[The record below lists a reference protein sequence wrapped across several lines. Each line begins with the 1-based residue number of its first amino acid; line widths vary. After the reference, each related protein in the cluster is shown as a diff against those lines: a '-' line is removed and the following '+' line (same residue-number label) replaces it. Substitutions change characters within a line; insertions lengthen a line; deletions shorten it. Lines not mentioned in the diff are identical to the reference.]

1 MKKDIGGRIARLALI
16 AFVLCGAAFGA
27 LFLRG
32 VYYVQLNADNWRLL
46 PYIVPAAHYEQR
58 LFTITTPEGASQTMD
73 VSITCRDAQGREI
86 RGITLHEGDLLPY
99 YSDVLYEGNIK
110 TVRHK
115 DGRYYAVDRVTTDER
130 GRDIRYDYADGSC
143 AVMEYEGDS
152 KEYSLSL
159 HYDTQGILIS
169 RHIRTQD
176 GNTAYV
182 RDYEGDSKEYS
193 LSLYYDAQ
201 GTLTSRHIRTQDGNT
216 VCVRDEDGAGN
227 PQYEIL
233 YTLDGRGNPLR
244 AQSTTWSAGTPETDI
259 EQYIWEYDDAAGMET
274 RISEDGRTERLWYDE
289 QGRVIKQETVTDS
302 GTYTVYQT
310 YTDITRQ

>member
-1 MKKDIGGRIARLALI
+1 MKKDICGRIARLALI

-32 VYYVQLNADNWRLL
+32 VYYVQPNADNWRLL

-58 LFTITTPEGASQTMD
+58 IFTITTPEGALQTMD

-99 YSDVLYEGNIK
+99 YSDVSYEGNTK

-115 DGRYYAVDRVTTDER
+115 DGRSYAVDRVTTDEQ

-143 AVMEYEGDS
+143 IVVEYEGDS
-152 KEYSLSL
+152 EECSLSL
-159 HYDTQGILIS
+159 H
-169 RHIRTQD
+169 
-176 GNTAYV
+176 
-182 RDYEGDSKEYS
+182 
-193 LSLYYDAQ
+193 YDAQ

-216 VCVRDEDGAGN
+216 AYVRDEDGAGN

-233 YTLDGRGNPLR
+233 YTLDGRGNTLR
-244 AQSTTWSAGTPETDI
+244 AQSTTWSAGAPETDT
-259 EQYIWEYDDAAGMET
+259 EQYTWEYDDAAGMET

-302 GTYTVYQT
+302 GTYTFYQT

>member
-1 MKKDIGGRIARLALI
+1 MKKDICGRIARLALI
-16 AFVLCGAAFGA
+16 AFVLCGAALGA

-32 VYYVQLNADNWRLL
+32 VYHVQPNADNWRLL

-58 LFTITTPEGASQTMD
+58 IFTITTPEGALQTMD

-99 YSDVLYEGNIK
+99 YSDVLYEGNTR

-115 DGRYYAVDRVTTDER
+115 DGRYYAVDRVTTDEQ

-159 HYDTQGILIS
+159 HYD
-169 RHIRTQD
+169 
-176 GNTAYV
+176 
-182 RDYEGDSKEYS
+182 
-193 LSLYYDAQ
+193 AQ

-216 VCVRDEDGAGN
+216 AYVRDEDGAGN

-244 AQSTTWSAGTPETDI
+244 AQSTTWSAGAPETDT
-259 EQYIWEYDDAAGMET
+259 EQYTWEYDDAAGTET

-302 GTYTVYQT
+302 GTYTFYQT

>member
-1 MKKDIGGRIARLALI
+1 MKKDICGRIARLALI

-32 VYYVQLNADNWRLL
+32 VYYVQPNADNWRLL

-58 LFTITTPEGASQTMD
+58 IFTITTPEGASQTMD

-99 YSDVLYEGNIK
+99 YSDVSYEGNTK

-115 DGRYYAVDRVTTDER
+115 DGRYYAVDRVTTDEQ

-152 KEYSLSL
+152 EECSLSL
-159 HYDTQGILIS
+159 H
-169 RHIRTQD
+169 
-176 GNTAYV
+176 
-182 RDYEGDSKEYS
+182 
-193 LSLYYDAQ
+193 YDAQ

-216 VCVRDEDGAGN
+216 AYVRDEDGAGN

-244 AQSTTWSAGTPETDI
+244 AQSTTWSAGAPETDT
-259 EQYIWEYDDAAGMET
+259 EQYTWEYDDAAGTET
-274 RISEDGRTERLWYDE
+274 CISEDGRTERLWYDE

-302 GTYTVYQT
+302 GTYTFYQT